1 MTETDRDAP
10 AGPDTPQRLETS
22 LGAFPVVRDGDVL
35 RVRNVRYARARRFE
49 PPTPVP
55 PDPDESAGLQQT
67 LIACPQPPSPAD
79 EIYGPQLADA
89 TFSEDC
95 LRLTVTRP
103 ARLDGPAPVLVWVH
117 GGAYVSGAGDLPG
130 YDPSTLVR
138 EHGLVVVNVTF
149 RLGALGFFG
158 DDGGTGDEH
167 ESGPPPRPANL
178 GLLDVITALRWVRDH
193 IGAFGGDPTQVTAC
207 GQSAGADLLAHVLGA
222 DGTEGLFR
230 RAILQSTPLGI
241 RGGRAEIHERM
252 CRSAATLDADG
263 PVDDVLDAQRRA
275 AAAVAGMNDRAG
287 MPFAPEYGRAPL
299 PPEDE
304 LLATWRRRA
313 PRVDLLVT
321 WTSQEGRAFVQ
332 LDPRGR
338 ALRERPGVGKALF
351 GLVSRRVT
359 DSLFRRGSRD
369 FARQMAAAGAAVVA
383 GELSTRPDGSPLGA
397 THAVELGLLFP
408 HAPAWAAA
416 PVVGPDGAAH
426 LAEAGTELRAVWAE
440 IARTGRV
447 GTGRADVGR
456 GTGWS
461 GGLRITRRS

>member
-313 PRVDLLVT
+313 PGLELMVT
-321 WTSQEGRAFVQ
+321 WTSQEGETFVQ

-338 ALRERPGVGKALF
+338 ALRDKPVVGRLLAWFVCRK
-351 GLVSRRVT
+351 VT
-359 DSLFRRGSRD
+359 DTLFRTGCKA
-369 FARQMAAAGAAVVA
+369 FAKDMADAGAAVVA
-383 GELSTRPDGSPLGA
+383 AELTTRPVDAPMGA

-408 HAPAWAAA
+408 NPDRWAEAPVIGPAGARTLVEAGRDLRAAWA
-416 PVVGPDGAAH
+416 
-426 LAEAGTELRAVWAE
+426 EF
-440 IARTGRV
+440 ARTGRLAADRV
-447 GTGRADVGR
+447 GTGPGW
-456 GTGWS
+456 TGE
-461 GGLRITRRS
+461 LRVTRRS